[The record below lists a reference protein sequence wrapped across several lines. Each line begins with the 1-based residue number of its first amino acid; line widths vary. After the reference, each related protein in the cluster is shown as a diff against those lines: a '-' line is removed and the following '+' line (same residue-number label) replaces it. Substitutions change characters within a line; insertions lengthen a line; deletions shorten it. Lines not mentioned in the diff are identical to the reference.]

1 MIFGFSLYAVPL
13 LATLVAYFR
22 SRLEKLSG
30 LKLSKSGKVCCN

>member
-13 LATLVAYFR
+13 LAVLVVYFR

-30 LKLSKSGKVCCN
+30 LKPSKSSKVCHH